1 MTIYEFAEAMVASFP
16 STFSEDT
23 EFTYDPDECTLLC
36 LNLHGPDV
44 SIMFCEV
51 DGKDDVV
58 ISMEFVNTE
67 DDMNWM
73 DQQGSKEYKRLEEF
87 ALEAVK
93 SHGEMLEEEEITFH
107 VAL

>member
-1 MTIYEFAEAMVASFP
+1 MSIYEFAEALIASFP

-23 EFTYDPDECTLLC
+23 EFTYDPDEYTLLC

-51 DGKDDVV
+51 DGKEDVV
-58 ISMEFVNTE
+58 VSMVFVNTE
-67 DDMNWM
+67 DDMIWM
-73 DQQGSKEYKRLEEF
+73 DQQGSKEFKRLEGF
-87 ALEAVK
+87 ALETIK

-107 VAL
+107 VYL